1 MLALTCL
8 GPRPDACE
16 QEDDLTPQQ
25 PDSPEQQLVRLV
37 AIPLPCSHSQLQQ
50 ILAEGVTHPRHVA
63 AMAAAAAG
71 GGPTPH
77 LRITYCLPPLA
88 ALVDVC
94 DDADV
99 QRMWEQVV
107 QHAGGLVGWLGGRRL
122 QAVSRHLVVL
132 GDRAT

>member
-1 MLALTCL
+1 MLPRCCAQVLALTCL

-16 QEDDLTPQQ
+16 QEDDMQPQQ

-37 AIPLPCSHSQLQQ
+37 TIPLPCSHSQLQQ
-50 ILAEGVTHPRHVA
+50 ILAGGVTHPRHVA
-63 AMAAAAAG
+63 AMAAAAA

-88 ALVDVC
+88 ALVDVYN
-94 DDADV
+94 DADV

-107 QHAGGLVGWLGGRRL
+107 RHAGAEIGR
-122 QAVSRHLVVL
+122 AHV
-132 GDRAT
+132 